1 MNRLQELLDQLR
13 SGFDGEALPPP
24 AALVQAMDP
33 VAWTMLGFAV
43 GALLLAVWMRLRI
56 ANAEGARHEAEA
68 QPASLLAR
76 LKRRPASIPPA
87 AILQRLGSERVEEL
101 LEYGDQVE
109 DAFWLGQWTPVR
121 EELLRLMSAQHAFAP
136 VQALV
141 NYYRCA
147 DRSEAASLRIRRTA
161 LIHKLGQRRWLPPGD
176 NQAPAQLLVF
186 TDGDEQPGELGFAG
200 RIHWLRPE
208 HRPRLADGPMVELDP
223 ISFTSLSQATL
234 KIRIYRSLLT
244 GAGFRLHFT
253 RVGDD
258 WIVARE
264 EREWAR

>member
-1 MNRLQELLDQLR
+1 MERIRQVLEQLR
-13 SGFDGEALPPP
+13 SGFDSESLPPLT
-24 AALVQAMDP
+24 ALTGAMDP
-33 VAWTMLGFAV
+33 VAWTMLGFAA
-43 GALLLAVWMRLRI
+43 GALLLAIWMRLRI
-56 ANAEGARHEAEA
+56 AGVAGPRPEAEA

-76 LKRRPASIPPA
+76 LKRRPTSMPAA
-87 AILQRLGSERVEEL
+87 AILQRLGSELVEDL

-109 DAFWLGQWTPVR
+109 DAYWLGQWTPVR
-121 EELLRLMSAQHAFAP
+121 EELLRLMSNQHAYAP

-147 DRSEAASLRIRRTA
+147 DRAEAASLRIRRTA

-176 NQAPAQLLVF
+176 DRTPAQLLVF

-208 HRPRLADGPMVELDP
+208 HRPRMADGPMVELDP
-223 ISFTSLSQATL
+223 ISFTSLNQATL

-258 WIVARE
+258 WIISRE

>member
-1 MNRLQELLDQLR
+1 MISILLII
-13 SGFDGEALPPP
+13 S
-24 AALVQAMDP
+24 
-33 VAWTMLGFAV
+33 
-43 GALLLAVWMRLRI
+43 
-56 ANAEGARHEAEA
+56 
-68 QPASLLAR
+68 
-76 LKRRPASIPPA
+76 
-87 AILQRLGSERVEEL
+87 
-101 LEYGDQVE
+101 
-109 DAFWLGQWTPVR
+109 
-121 EELLRLMSAQHAFAP
+121 FAP

-223 ISFTSLSQATL
+223 ISFTSLNQATL

-258 WIVARE
+258 WIISRE